1 MNYNSTRNA
10 ALQVTAAQAIAQ
22 GISEEGGLFVP
33 QSFPKAD
40 LNDMLGLDYIG
51 RAEYVLSRFLTDFT
65 PGRLKR
71 APKALTAAVSLTI
84 TPPHR
89 SCLSINTAKINIF

>member
-33 QSFPKAD
+33 QS
-40 LNDMLGLDYIG
+40 LGSTISAVPSTCS
-51 RAEYVLSRFLTDFT
+51 RAF
-65 PGRLKR
+65 
-71 APKALTAAVSLTI
+71 
-84 TPPHR
+84 
-89 SCLSINTAKINIF
+89 